1 MDYVIVS
8 ILVLLLAFLLQYCW
22 QLYKT
27 STDEEGVIV
36 GLDQTES
43 VYDKLNVKY

>member
-1 MDYVIVS
+1 MDNVVVS
-8 ILVLLLAFLLQYCW
+8 ILVLLLAFVLQYCW

-36 GLDQTES
+36 GLDHAES
-43 VYDKLNVKY
+43 VYDKMNAQY